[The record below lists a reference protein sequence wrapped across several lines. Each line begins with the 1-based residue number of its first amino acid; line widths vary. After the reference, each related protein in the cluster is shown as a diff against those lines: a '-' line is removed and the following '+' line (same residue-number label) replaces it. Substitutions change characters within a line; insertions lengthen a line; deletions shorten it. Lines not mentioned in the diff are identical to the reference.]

1 MVFNNFIEMVGNTPI
16 VRIKLPDG
24 VSAEGYIKLE
34 GFNPTGSVKDRAA
47 IALIQEK
54 INTGQLIPGKTILDA
69 SSGSFACSIAFFGK
83 ILGFPVTVITGGKM
97 TQDKVAFI
105 DYFGARRISHGN
117 FTVEGNRYCSEVLM
131 CEEPDRYC
139 FLDQLHNWQN
149 AETHYQ
155 HTGPEVLKD
164 LPDVTAV
171 AFSLGS
177 GGTLNGLGRYIKE
190 TRPEVR
196 VIAVTAASG
205 TKIPGTGAFIDGDY
219 VTPFI
224 ADSRTRGIFDY
235 TAMVS
240 LVDSIARVKELRR
253 QGFYVGIQTG
263 AVYQGMLDGVREL
276 GIDGKILVI
285 SGDAGWKNM
294 DKLLSLVNGAELST
308 RRPL

>member
-1 MVFNNFIEMVGNTPI
+1 VVFNNFMEMVGNTPI
-16 VRIKLPDG
+16 VRFSLPAE
-24 VSAEGYIKLE
+24 VPAEGYIKLE

-47 IALIQEK
+47 IALIQDK
-54 INTGQLIPGKTILDA
+54 IQTGELAPGKTILDA

-83 ILGFPVTVITGGKM
+83 ILGFPVTVVTGGKM

-105 DYFGARRISHGN
+105 EYFGARRISRGN
-117 FTVEGNRYCSEVLM
+117 FTIEGNRHCTDMISRDESGS
-131 CEEPDRYC
+131 YC
-139 FLDQLHNWQN
+139 FLDQLHNWKN
-149 AETHYQ
+149 AETHYRT
-155 HTGPEVLKD
+155 TGPEILRD
-164 LPDVTAV
+164 MPDVAAV

-177 GGTLNGLGRYIKE
+177 GGTMNGVGRYIKE
-190 TRPEVR
+190 TQPGVR

-224 ADSRTRGIFDY
+224 ADSRARGLFDY

-240 LVDSIARVKELRR
+240 MEGAIERVKELRR

-263 AVYQGMLDGVREL
+263 AVYQGMVDAVREL
-276 GIDGKILVI
+276 GIAGKVLVI

-294 DKLLSLVNGAELST
+294 DKLISLVE
-308 RRPL
+308 PE